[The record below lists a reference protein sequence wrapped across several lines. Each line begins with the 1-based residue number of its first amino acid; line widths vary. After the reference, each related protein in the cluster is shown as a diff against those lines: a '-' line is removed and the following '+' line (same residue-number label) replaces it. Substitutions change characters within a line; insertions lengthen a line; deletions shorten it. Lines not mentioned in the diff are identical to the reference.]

1 MANQGTSWEL
11 ILNKEFEICVKLQLK
26 LNDDDDEEEWINLSW
41 KIMQFNW
48 FLFPNLNVPS
58 LIFRTVWL
66 ASPSSS
72 QGCIM
77 YLEKNRRSANELSVL
92 GCVPEASHWDT
103 WSWLLGSN
111 SEKLLYGEGSVF
123 FPALLKSTDGS
134 PKNEINK
141 VLKMPALPIQ
151 ENNYFSRP
159 VKVIKNKN
167 KTKKPLGIESF
178 KELHFFQ
185 KTVLKLLEEFRE
197 GLCLKCS

>member
-1 MANQGTSWEL
+1 MIATQNLVCQAWSFDKQKESKEISPPSQFMANQGTSWEL

-77 YLEKNRRSANELSVL
+77 YLEKNRKSANELSVL

-111 SEKLLYGEGSVF
+111 SEKLLYGVYF
-123 FPALLKSTDGS
+123 FLLYWRVRMAV
-134 PKNEINK
+134 PK
-141 VLKMPALPIQ
+141 M
-151 ENNYFSRP
+151 R
-159 VKVIKNKN
+159 
-167 KTKKPLGIESF
+167 
-178 KELHFFQ
+178 
-185 KTVLKLLEEFRE
+185 
-197 GLCLKCS
+197 